1 MTRVGIAG
9 HRGLPADT
17 ESLVEAAMR
26 ELLAGV
32 GGDLVGVTSLA
43 DGADQMFARMVLD
56 MSGALQVIVPAAE
69 YRAGLPQPSLPAYD
83 SLIASAS
90 DVVHLPYTESTPE
103 SHMAAAEAM
112 LQRIDRL
119 VAVWDG
125 QPARGFGGTADV
137 VRKARTN
144 GLHVDVVWPEGAYR
158 D

>member
-1 MTRVGIAG
+1 
-9 HRGLPADT
+9 
-17 ESLVEAAMR
+17 
-26 ELLAGV
+26 
-32 GGDLVGVTSLA
+32 
-43 DGADQMFARMVLD
+43 MFARMVLD

-69 YRAGLPQPSLPAYD
+69 YRAGLPEPSLPAYD

-90 DVVHLPYTESTPE
+90 DVVHLPYMESTPE

-112 LQRIDRL
+112 LKRIDRL

-137 VRKARTN
+137 VSKAQANR
-144 GLHVDVVWPEGAYR
+144 LHVDVVWPEGAHR